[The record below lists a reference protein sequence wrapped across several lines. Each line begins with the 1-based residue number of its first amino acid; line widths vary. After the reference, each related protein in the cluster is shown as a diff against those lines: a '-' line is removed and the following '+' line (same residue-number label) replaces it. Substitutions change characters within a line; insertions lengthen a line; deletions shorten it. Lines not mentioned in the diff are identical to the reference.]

1 MRKSA
6 QLLQIASQATA
17 GPSRLPTSIPRS
29 GGQIHPGG
37 SALSRFGENTGHN
50 RRTPSTRRTLS
61 QHPDDPRNIG
71 TTRRILVLFQPHSR
85 HFRRIKD
92 ARTATIGRLD
102 ALIQGHFG
110 DQYKLCVFGSTCYGA
125 GRPESDLDLCIFD
138 RDRVHGFEPTIS
150 MSNLPPI
157 YDVSAIAHVLTQAG
171 YKAVSC
177 IPAATIPIVKLT
189 DPETGLSCDMN
200 VNRRLGV
207 YNTRLFRRYCL
218 VFSPLA
224 PLLRKVKG
232 WTRHIGLNHPSTPG
246 VPPSFSSYA
255 LTLMTIAGLQ
265 RSGYLP
271 NLQADTRKS
280 VNTHFWE
287 VSKTGERYKVD
298 IRYGKGDQ
306 WRHIRLYSLD
316 DVFRAWFRYWGF
328 EHNYQSTS
336 TVLSIRDGGLVRWG
350 SATNLPTGNALHG
363 PRIDYDDPKEY
374 RLVVLDPFIPK
385 AGLIF
390 SIRYIL
396 G

>member
-1 MRKSA
+1 MNEK
-6 QLLQIASQATA
+6 L
-17 GPSRLPTSIPRS
+17 
-29 GGQIHPGG
+29 
-37 SALSRFGENTGHN
+37 EK
-50 RRTPSTRRTLS
+50 
-61 QHPDDPRNIG
+61 
-71 TTRRILVLFQPHSR
+71 
-85 HFRRIKD
+85 FRRIKD
-92 ARTATIGRLD
+92 ARTATI
-102 ALIQGHFG
+102 
-110 DQYKLCVFGSTCYGA
+110 GSTCYGA

-385 AGLIF
+385 NCTGRIQSGILKLFQRACRAQYAKLDGVSSQELRAKWEDLLIPPIPVRSALRKINRRPKDPRDAETQF
-390 SIRYIL
+390 
-396 G
+396 GACH